1 MEALTKRLTESHRQR
16 ALLDR
21 QVVLI
26 VAHIVHIEDGRDQ
39 KADRD
44 ARDEGWPGPAR
55 NLHVVCAPGHQEAH
69 RQVNQNI
76 TKSTGS
82 ELERLPAIEVGDSH
96 TGQSKQQDHRTDA
109 KNQYQA

>member
-1 MEALTKRLTESHRQR
+1 MKALTKRLTESHRQR
-16 ALLDR
+16 ALLDC

-55 NLHVVCAPGHQEAH
+55 NLHIVCAPGHQEAH
-69 RQVNQNI
+69 CQVDQDI
-76 TKSTGS
+76 TQSTS
-82 ELERLPAIEVGDSH
+82 SKLERLCAVEVGDSH
-96 TGQSKQQDHRTDA
+96 TG
-109 KNQYQA
+109 